1 MITWLKNIPI
11 AYKVLVSVVTIFG
24 LGLTTGLTFIS
35 YAELPKRV
43 TNNEQAIK
51 ALSVEVRDSQ
61 ALVMKVYD
69 EVRQGNCL
77 AIAQLEGSPH
87 QKCLFN

>member
-35 YAELPKRV
+35 YAELPQRV
-43 TNNEQAIK
+43 TDNEHAIQNLAAQVK
-51 ALSVEVRDSQ
+51 KSQEGIAEV
-61 ALVMKVYD
+61 YE
-69 EVRQGNCL
+69 EVKRGNCL
-77 AIAQLEGSPH
+77 AIADLKGEPY
-87 QKCLFN
+87 QKCLIN